1 MPRIELIDVPL
12 FNPSDPYHWQYDNL
26 PLKSLIFRQE
36 AINSLVDNLRELMD
50 DAVGTQGT
58 VSNRLNQSINPDGS
72 IKKTSIDDLKH
83 SIEEHADTTDYV
95 RMTKTER
102 EKLVNV
108 SDDATDVTIE
118 VADSTGEHLLDSGR
132 VKFVESTTIR
142 PRLQNP
148 NVVRFDMRFPVEFA
162 HKHYYGV
169 VPVPQSAS
177 NDFKNYKVNSL
188 STAFIEGS
196 LRVYINGVRISS
208 GESIYVPGNLVDDP
222 WTLLKFTPSA
232 ANGTF
237 ILSAPIAEEDL
248 IEIDFDIPLV
258 APPPIG

>member
-26 PLKSLIFRQE
+26 PLKNLIFRQE

-58 VSNRLNQSINPDGS
+58 VSNRLNQSLNPDGS

-95 RMTKTER
+95 RMTKSER

-108 SDDATDVTIE
+108 ADDATDVTIE
-118 VADSTGEHLLDSGR
+118 VADS
-132 VKFVESTTIR
+132 TIR

-188 STAFIEGS
+188 STVFIEGS

-237 ILSAPIAEEDL
+237 VLSAPIAEEDL
-248 IEIDFDIPLV
+248 VEIDFDIPLV